1 MLTDYRKTEDYLYI
15 ITAAI
20 VVDLVVIFLAR
31 YPGPSPMFKVK
42 ALNDWY
48 EKFGFLAAAADI
60 LSLIIGVTAARY
72 LYTGLG
78 LKNSLWFFVAV
89 VVLFQLCHDIFFFV
103 AVITQMPKG
112 ENKMIDVFSDYAKE
126 NGVKILISDALMM
139 ISTTLL
145 AAFLKGLPAH
155 VSASSMIVSLY
166 ALCFALYT
174 KPSNA

>member
-1 MLTDYRKTEDYLYI
+1 MNIFDYKKTGDYLYI
-15 ITAAI
+15 ITAAV
-20 VVDLVVIFLAR
+20 VVDLIVIFLAR

-78 LKNSLWFFVAV
+78 LKNSLLFFVAV
-89 VVLFQLCHDIFFFV
+89 VVLFQLCHDVFFFL

-112 ENKMIDVFSDYAKE
+112 ENKMIDVFGDYAKE
-126 NGVKILISDALMM
+126 NGAKILVSDALMM
-139 ISTTLL
+139 IGTTLL
-145 AAFLKGLPAH
+145 AAFLKELPAH
-155 VSASSMIVSLY
+155 VSVSSLTVSLY
-166 ALCFALYT
+166 ALCFVLYT
-174 KPSNA
+174 QRS

>member
-1 MLTDYRKTEDYLYI
+1 MDIFDYKKTGDYLYI

-20 VVDLVVIFLAR
+20 VVDLIVIFLAR
-31 YPGPSPMFKVK
+31 YPGQNPIFKVK

-72 LYTGLG
+72 LYSSFG
-78 LKNSLWFFVAV
+78 LKNSLFFFVIV
-89 VVLFQLCHDIFFFV
+89 VVLFQLFHDVFFFL
-103 AVITQMPKG
+103 AVITQLPKG
-112 ENKMIDVFSDYAKE
+112 ENKMIDVFGDYAKE
-126 NGVKILISDALMM
+126 NGAKILISDALMM
-139 ISTTLL
+139 ISTTVL

-155 VSASSMIVSLY
+155 VSASSMILSLY

-174 KPSNA
+174 KPS

>member
-1 MLTDYRKTEDYLYI
+1 MNIFDYKKTGDYLYI
-15 ITAAI
+15 ITAAV
-20 VVDLVVIFLAR
+20 VVDLIVIFLAR

-78 LKNSLWFFVAV
+78 LKNSLLFFVAV
-89 VVLFQLCHDIFFFV
+89 VVLFQLCHDVFFFL

-112 ENKMIDVFSDYAKE
+112 ENKMIDVFGDYAKE
-126 NGVKILISDALMM
+126 NGEKILVSDALMM
-139 ISTTLL
+139 IGTTLL
-145 AAFLKGLPAH
+145 AAFLKELPAH
-155 VSASSMIVSLY
+155 VTVSSLTVSLY
-166 ALCFALYT
+166 ALCFVLYT
-174 KPSNA
+174 QRS

>member
-1 MLTDYRKTEDYLYI
+1 MLTDYKKTGDYLYI
-15 ITAAI
+15 ITAAV
-20 VVDLVVIFLAR
+20 VVDLIVIFLAR

-78 LKNSLWFFVAV
+78 LKNSLLFFVAV
-89 VVLFQLCHDIFFFV
+89 VVLFQLCHDVFFFL

-112 ENKMIDVFSDYAKE
+112 ENKMIDVFGDYAKE
-126 NGVKILISDALMM
+126 NGAKILVSDALMM
-139 ISTTLL
+139 IGTTLL
-145 AAFLKGLPAH
+145 AAFLKELPAH
-155 VSASSMIVSLY
+155 VTVSSLTVSLY
-166 ALCFALYT
+166 ALCFVLYT
-174 KPSNA
+174 QRS

>member
-1 MLTDYRKTEDYLYI
+1 MNIFDYKKTGDYLYI
-15 ITAAI
+15 ITAAV
-20 VVDLVVIFLAR
+20 VVDLIVIFLAR

-78 LKNSLWFFVAV
+78 LKNSLLFFVAV
-89 VVLFQLCHDIFFFV
+89 VVLFQLCHDVFFFL

-112 ENKMIDVFSDYAKE
+112 ENKMIDVFGDYAKE
-126 NGVKILISDALMM
+126 NGAKILVSDALMM
-139 ISTTLL
+139 IGTTLL
-145 AAFLKGLPAH
+145 AAFLKELPAH
-155 VSASSMIVSLY
+155 VTVSSLTVSLY
-166 ALCFALYT
+166 ALCFVLYT
-174 KPSNA
+174 QRS

>member
-1 MLTDYRKTEDYLYI
+1 MNIFDYRKTGDYLYI

-20 VVDLVVIFLAR
+20 IVDLIVIFLAR
-31 YPGPSPMFKVK
+31 YPGSDPIFKVK

-48 EKFGFLAAAADI
+48 EKFGILAAAADI

-72 LYTGLG
+72 IYSSLG
-78 LKNSLWFFVAV
+78 LKNSLLFFVGV
-89 VVLFQLCHDIFFFV
+89 VVLFQLCHDLFFFL

-126 NGVKILISDALMM
+126 NGAKILISDALMM

-145 AAFLKGLPAH
+145 ASFLKELPAH
-155 VSASSMIVSLY
+155 ASVSSLTVSLY
-166 ALCFALYT
+166 ALCFVLYT
-174 KPSNA
+174 QRS

>member
-1 MLTDYRKTEDYLYI
+1 MNIFDYKKTGDYLYI
-15 ITAAI
+15 ITAAV
-20 VVDLVVIFLAR
+20 VVDLIVIFLAR

-78 LKNSLWFFVAV
+78 LKNSLLFFVAV
-89 VVLFQLCHDIFFFV
+89 VVLFQLCHDIFFFL

-112 ENKMIDVFSDYAKE
+112 ENKMIDVFGDYAKE
-126 NGVKILISDALMM
+126 NGAKILVSDALMM
-139 ISTTLL
+139 IGTTLL
-145 AAFLKGLPAH
+145 AAFLKELPAH
-155 VSASSMIVSLY
+155 VSVSSLTVSLY
-166 ALCFALYT
+166 ALCFVLYT
-174 KPSNA
+174 QRS